1 MRDYIIYTDG
11 GYSISNNVGS
21 SAYVILR
28 SDGQTLVKQDAFVLL
43 RESSQRAEFKAIIAA
58 VYELPDKSRAK
69 IYTDNQYAAAILGKV
84 PKRKNKPDK
93 DLLVHYKQLVRAKKL
108 TIEFTWVR
116 SHIGHTW
123 NELCDSLCTEALA
136 MAEGNIRKCNY
147 SI

>member
-11 GYSISNNVGS
+11 GYSISNNIGS
-21 SAYVILR
+21 SAYVILKG
-28 SDGQTLVKQDAFVLL
+28 DGQTLVKQDAFVLV
-43 RESSQRAEFKAIIAA
+43 RETSQRAEFKAIIAA
-58 VYELPDKSRAK
+58 VYELPDKSRAR
-69 IYTDNQYAAAILGKV
+69 IFTDNQYAACILGKV

-123 NELCDSLCTEALA
+123 NEHCDSLCTEALSL
-136 MAEGNIRKCNY
+136 AESTI
-147 SI
+147 